1 MGVALHFATRD
12 VHATER
18 VALWEQHNARALLSL
33 QCRTLD
39 DEPLDATEANVDL
52 GSLSCARVT
61 ATPHVV
67 ERTAREIRTSETDG
81 LALYFTL
88 RGESFFYQRDGVHV
102 LRPGTLL
109 ICDVNQPFMRGFA
122 GGLEELVLRVPRR
135 LLDTLGGGGPVGRGP
150 ATMDFSSRAT
160 ARPTAHTLA
169 ALVSSAMR
177 TQTVDVSGRAAPDAV
192 GSAAVGPAADVEQRA
207 IDLLRSI
214 LANDDLH
221 GLAAVRS
228 AAQAALGRRLRDPR
242 VSVRHI
248 ADDIGVSERQLS
260 RAFAETGTGPARV
273 LLELRLELADRTLRD
288 PASTLSTVGEVA
300 AACGFSSHSHF
311 TRVYRD
317 RFGMTPA
324 QVRATRADPR

>member
-1 MGVALHFATRD
+1 MGVVEHFTTRD
-12 VHATER
+12 VRSASR

-39 DEPLDATEANVDL
+39 DEPLDASEANVDL

-61 ATPHVV
+61 ATPHVI
-67 ERTAREIRTSETDG
+67 ERTAREISATETEG

-109 ICDVNQPFMRGFA
+109 ICDVNQPFRRGFA

-135 LLDTLGGGGPVGRGP
+135 LVDHIGGDSPLGRGP
-150 ATMDFSSRAT
+150 VTMDFSSRPT
-160 ARPTAHTLA
+160 ARTAARTLA
-169 ALVSSAMR
+169 ALVSAAMELPSL
-177 TQTVDVSGRAAPDAV
+177 DVADQRSPHALGT
-192 GSAAVGPAADVEQRA
+192 AADVEPRVV
-207 IDLLRSI
+207 DLLRSI
-214 LANDDLH
+214 LSNDDLR

-228 AAQAALGRRLRDPR
+228 AAHSALGRRLRDPGL
-242 VSVRHI
+242 SVRHI
-248 ADDIGVSERQLS
+248 ADEIGVSERQLS
-260 RAFAETGTGPARV
+260 RAFAESGTGPARV
-273 LLELRLELADRTLRD
+273 LLDLRLELADRTLRD
-288 PASTLSTVGEVA
+288 PASTLASVGEVA

-317 RFGMTPA
+317 RFGVTPA
-324 QVRATRADPR
+324 RVRATRANER